1 VRPIR
6 SLLIYIAC
14 IFIGA
19 ALLAPWLYWAAQ
31 WAGEHSTALKGLSA
45 QPFHRYLNR
54 CLLGLALLGMWPF
67 LRSLRIDSWSAAGLP
82 NISGQGRKLAGGL
95 ALGFASLA
103 VVAALALATGARS
116 FKADLSAADFL
127 WKLLSATLS
136 AAVVALL
143 EELLFRGA
151 LFGGLRK
158 AHPWTVALAIS
169 SLVYALVHF
178 LQKPAPPGDITWSSG
193 LALLPVMLHGFSEVH
208 MLVPAFFTLFCAG
221 VILGMAYQQTG
232 NLYLSIGLHAGWIFW
247 LKFYGAVTV
256 ASPAHS
262 QAFWGSAKLID
273 GWLALGVLGA
283 MLAATWFIPWTE
295 RERRAVPALAAKP

>member
-1 VRPIR
+1 MRPLR
-6 SLLIYIAC
+6 SLLIYIAF

-19 ALLAPWLYWAAQ
+19 ALLAPWVYWAAQ
-31 WAGEHSTALKGLSA
+31 WAGEHSTALKSLSA

-67 LRSLRIDSWSAAGLP
+67 LRSLGIDSWSAAGLP
-82 NISGQGRKLAGGL
+82 KISGQWRRLAGGF

-103 VVAALALATGARS
+103 VVATLTLVTGARS
-116 FKADLSAADFL
+116 FKADLSATGFL
-127 WKLLSATLS
+127 SKLLSATLS

-143 EELLFRGA
+143 EELLFRGV

-158 AHPWTVALAIS
+158 AHRWTVALAIS
-169 SLVYALVHF
+169 GLVYALVHF

-193 LALLPVMLHGFSEVH
+193 LALLPAMLHGFSEVQ
-208 MLVPAFFTLFCAG
+208 MLVPAFFTLLCAG
-221 VILGMAYQQTG
+221 MILGMAYQRTG

-256 ASPAHS
+256 DSPAHS

-283 MLAATWFIPWTE
+283 MLVATQFIPWTT
-295 RERRAVPALAAKP
+295 RERREVPALAAKP